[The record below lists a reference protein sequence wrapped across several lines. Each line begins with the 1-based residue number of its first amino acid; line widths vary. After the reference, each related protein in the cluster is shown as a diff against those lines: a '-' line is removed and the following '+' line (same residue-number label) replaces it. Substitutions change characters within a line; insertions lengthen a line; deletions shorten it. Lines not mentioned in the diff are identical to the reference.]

1 MIWKIIVYVLI
12 IALLVLFISFNI
24 SNVTDVSLIFYT
36 IPNVP
41 VYVTIFISVL
51 LGCLLMAIVF
61 LFSNHKSKKNKKKK
75 EALHDTVDVDKKFE
89 ENFAD
94 LEQLENNKKQ
104 KKKKNK

>member
-12 IALLVLFISFNI
+12 IALLVLFISLNI

-36 IPNVP
+36 IPDVP
-41 VYVTIFISVL
+41 VYLTIFISVL
-51 LGCLLMAIVF
+51 FGCLIMAIVF

-75 EALHDTVDVDKKFE
+75 EALHDTVDKKFE

-94 LEQLENNKKQ
+94 LEQFDNNKKQ

>member
-1 MIWKIIVYVLI
+1 
-12 IALLVLFISFNI
+12 
-24 SNVTDVSLIFYT
+24 
-36 IPNVP
+36 
-41 VYVTIFISVL
+41 
-51 LGCLLMAIVF
+51 MAIVF